1 MDVRSDELA
10 VEVGAATANGAG
22 AVNGAAGAVPGRRS
36 RSRRRARA
44 QAMVEFALVAPLFFT
59 VLFGLLEYSLISAS
73 IGVVDFATKDAAR
86 IGSFLGRTDSTAD
99 AQMLNDL
106 RSRAAGIVTAKITQV
121 EIFKADAAGNMLS
134 TGGCPCEDIYVP
146 SGSASSTLGACTVS
160 GGWTVTA
167 CNWPPNLRNDTL
179 INADFL
185 GVKVSYQY
193 TYLTAFLAGGAAN
206 LQLTATSV
214 QRIEP
219 QDYQGWWRR
228 AEPGGPPGGE
238 PQGPPIVEAGP
249 SDRRAGGAA

>member
-1 MDVRSDELA
+1 
-10 VEVGAATANGAG
+10 
-22 AVNGAAGAVPGRRS
+22 
-36 RSRRRARA
+36 
-44 QAMVEFALVAPLFFT
+44 MVEFALVAPLFFS

-99 AQMLNDL
+99 TQMLNDL
-106 RSRAAGIVTAKITQV
+106 QSRSAGIVTAKITQV
-121 EIFKADAAGNMLS
+121 EIFKADAGGNMLT

-146 SGSASSTLGACTVS
+146 SGS
-160 GGWTVTA
+160 GWTQTTS
-167 CNWPPNLRNDTL
+167 NWPPNLRNDTL

-185 GVKVSYQY
+185 GVKVTYQY
-193 TYLTAFLAGGAAN
+193 TYLTAFLAGGAAS

-228 AEPGGPPGGE
+228 AAPGTPGGA
-238 PQGPPIVEAGP
+238 PQGLPIVDAGP